1 MYISYFRTSNFEPSG
16 YKTVTFDQIK
26 KGSMTGTS
34 MAPSTG
40 IFKCTIAG
48 VYKFEAGVVKVHILV
63 SFAYKLLPKTYSNT
77 DRGATR
83 VLPF

>member
-1 MYISYFRTSNFEPSG
+1 MVFTKQNISYFRTSDFDPSG
-16 YKTVTFDQIK
+16 AWKTITFDKIE

-48 VYKFEAGVVKVHILV
+48 VYKFEAGVVTVYFWFFLM
-63 SFAYKLLPKTYSNT
+63 
-77 DRGATR
+77 
-83 VLPF
+83 